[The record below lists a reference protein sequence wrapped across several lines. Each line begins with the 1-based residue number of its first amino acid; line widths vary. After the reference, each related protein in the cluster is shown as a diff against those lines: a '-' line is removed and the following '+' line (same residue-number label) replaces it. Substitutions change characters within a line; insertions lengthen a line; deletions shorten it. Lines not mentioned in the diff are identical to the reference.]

1 MPAGIIIGCPVSV
14 NGYLFEFSEMK
25 EKPLAKDQQK
35 STETPQTQQFGG
47 DIRYIAIEG
56 VIGVGKT
63 SLASMLGEYFSA
75 RVVLERFEE
84 NPFLERFYEDPEH
97 YAFQTQMSFLLSRYK
112 QQQELFQ
119 ADLFHNILITDYIF
133 EKDKIFAYLNLQD
146 DELKLY
152 ETVVGAIEK
161 NILTP
166 DLIIYLQSST
176 ERLME
181 NIKKRARPYEKHI
194 TAEYLKDLNEAYNY
208 FFFRYRQAP
217 LLIVNASEIDFV
229 NRAEDF
235 NELLTEITRQ
245 NRSPVEYYN
254 PLKKKGTQK
263 EDT

>member
-1 MPAGIIIGCPVSV
+1 VAG
-14 NGYLFEFSEMK
+14 K
-25 EKPLAKDQQK
+25 
-35 STETPQTQQFGG
+35 TQTGGTAEASHFGNE
-47 DIRYIAIEG
+47 IRYIAIEG

-63 SLASMLGEYFSA
+63 SLANMLGEHFGA
-75 RVVLERFEE
+75 RIVLERFEE
-84 NPFLERFYEDPEH
+84 NPFLDRFYEDPEH
-97 YAFQTQMSFLLSRYK
+97 YAFQTQMAFLLSRYK

-152 ETVVGAIEK
+152 ETVVNAIEK

-166 DLIIYLQSST
+166 DLVIYLQSST
-176 ERLME
+176 DRLLE
-181 NIKKRARPYEKHI
+181 NIKLRGRPYEKHI
-194 TAEYLKDLNEAYNY
+194 TAEYLRDLNEAYNY

-229 NRAEDF
+229 NNREDYGD
-235 NELLTEITRQ
+235 LLKEIVRQ

-254 PLKKKGTQK
+254 PLKKGATK
-263 EDT
+263 EGK